1 MCCLKYSTVILTQQG
16 FMVEGG
22 SGVFGVCGT
31 WLRMTPSQCQVEVD
45 PLSLIGSKHSRQKD
59 VDEDSFTQ
67 CPGEGG
73 QEDVVQQG
81 CHNLAGILVK
91 RRICM

>member
-1 MCCLKYSTVILTQQG
+1 MLFEILNCDPDTARIHGGGGEWGTRSMWCLA
-16 FMVEGG
+16 
-22 SGVFGVCGT
+22 CGA
-31 WLRMTPSQCQVEVD
+31 PSQCQIEVD

-67 CPGEGG
+67 CPGEDG